1 MEKRHKDILRALV
14 GRLRAILVGRE
25 TDQGFMS
32 GNLDRELERIGI
44 APDGTIAPID
54 ALLDARNGELYAY
67 RVAADQLSPLAMKL
81 RPAVRQ
87 EIIER
92 AAYTW
97 INRLLALR
105 AMEVRNLIDDTLRA
119 QEEYDGLSEQ
129 LYLLRLDHPALASG
143 TDRGWWAVLN
153 EACQKLSTAL
163 PGLFSLDDPAAA
175 LHPSADALV
184 QCVDLVGGRLS
195 ILPDVSLAELDAA
208 FADPDAIGWSYQF
221 YQEQAKAAIDLKCKN
236 GGKAASRSELAAK
249 TQLFTEPYMV
259 QWLLQNSLGR
269 SYHEAYP
276 ASQLPEQWP
285 YYIKPAMR
293 PDNAPPER
301 IFPLDELTL
310 LDPCMGSGH
319 FLREAFD
326 MFVAM
331 YREQQPELSIEEIVR
346 LVLSQHIFGIDLDP
360 RAAQLA
366 ALTLYLRAWE
376 MIREEQRRQRKYDN
390 SVYVPPRMNLATTP
404 TNLHKGMLKR
414 HLERNPHDRVL
425 APLLK
430 GIFEGLEQADILG
443 SLLRSREYIDQA
455 IEELRKPQTIRMDL
469 DSSGIGDANLYQTIV
484 EMARVDPIGLR
495 QKLFDRIADSFRAEA
510 STKDDVSISLF
521 GYEAERGVR
530 LLQVLDRQYAVVVTN
545 PPYLG
550 SSYMEDSLKRY
561 VAKYYASGKRDL
573 YAAFILRCL
582 ELCSLSGRVAMVTM
596 QSWMFLRSFAEMRA
610 IPVKNNHMGSEN
622 GKFQGLLRET
632 CVESLAHLG
641 SNAFEEISGEVV
653 QSTMFTLLNQEPK
666 TNHEMFGVR
675 LVGFKD
681 VKQKK
686 EILINAAIHCDN
698 KTIFL
703 SNQNA
708 FLSIPDSPLVYYL
721 NDEILSLLTQGR
733 KLKDVA
739 DVRQG
744 LATADDNRFLRFT
757 WEVRSA
763 SDRWA
768 TFTKGGG
775 YSKWFGQN
783 WYHVD
788 WEYGGSRAKAFGRG
802 RYQGIN
808 YYFRP
813 GWSYSRISSGSIG
826 LRRLDIPG
834 CIGDKGP
841 GVYIEDQSLVAL
853 FQSHALI
860 FILRASSPQLAFEV
874 NTLMYAPLPQ
884 VHETFSMLSYFAEVL
899 KRLLVTTNIIE
910 RSFLKVDNEI
920 QQQKLASILHT
931 IEGVIEHN
939 VIAAYCFSASTVS
952 TILDETGTPAGW
964 YPLIAG
970 YDTLPALPD
979 DIDIPQLTQEFFDY
993 LAEHERIALDNSE
1006 LTRIKANLR
1015 TLYEAGPGAKNAEV
1029 EEDATSSEDGDNE
1042 EANSGAHIPIPTE
1055 TFLEELSV
1063 KMKLHPI
1070 SVYWL
1075 LEELRAEGARC
1086 KPEERRLLEDR
1097 LTVIVLRLL
1106 GHRWPKQVEAGEP
1119 VPDWADKD
1127 GIIPLV
1133 SGTGERTLAEQIRE
1147 RLYAEDGAMAAQQ
1160 TERLLEELTG
1170 QNLELW
1176 LRTTFFTRHI
1186 SQFKHRPIAWHLAS
1200 TPVRG
1205 SNAADKGKKKKRV
1218 AGGQRTPAFECF
1230 VYYHA
1235 CAGDVLARIRTQY
1248 VEPLLQAE
1256 RMKINNNQDEDAD
1269 DTVSLIARER
1279 INELEAFVAKLREI
1293 EDHGF
1298 ASPELAK
1305 IVVAETLDRWCDD
1318 GYQAP
1323 ASRDE
1328 FRRNEEAWHVDI
1340 NDGVRVNIA
1349 PLQLAGVLTKDVLNK
1364 KDATKA
1370 LSDRVRW
1377 RADERRWV
1385 REGTLPRCG
1394 WMDEM
1399 VPASPA
1405 WDALAS
1411 QREAEQAKLAQKRL
1425 FAQDVEQEEV
1435 SL

>member
-14 GRLRAILVGRE
+14 GRLRSILVGKE
-25 TDQGFMS
+25 TDQGFMAGS
-32 GNLDRELERIGI
+32 LDRELERIGI
-44 APDGTIAPID
+44 APDGKIASID
-54 ALLDARNGELYAY
+54 TLLDTRNGELYAY
-67 RVAADQLSPLAMKL
+67 RVAADQLSPLAEEL

-119 QEEYDGLSEQ
+119 QEDYDGLSEQ
-129 LYLLRLDHPALASG
+129 LYLIRLDHPELASG
-143 TDRGWWAVLN
+143 ADRGWWAVLN
-153 EACQKLSTAL
+153 GACANLASAL
-163 PGLFSLDDPAAA
+163 PGLFTPDDPAAA

-184 QCVDLVGGRLS
+184 QCVDLVGGRKPILS
-195 ILPDVSLAELDAA
+195 GISLDELDAA
-208 FADPDAIGWSYQF
+208 FTDPDAIGWSYQF
-221 YQEQAKAAIDLKCKN
+221 YQEEAKAAIDLKCKN

-285 YYIKPAMR
+285 YYIKPELR

-331 YREQQPELSIEEIVR
+331 YREQQSKLSIEEIVS

-360 RAAQLA
+360 RAAQLS

-376 MIREEQRRQRKYDN
+376 LVREEQHRQRNFGN

-404 TNLHKGMLKR
+404 TNLNKGMLQR
-414 HLERNPHDRVL
+414 HLERNPHDHVL
-425 APLLK
+425 ESLLK

-455 IEELRKPQTIRMDL
+455 IEDLRKPQTVRMDF
-469 DSSGIGDANLYQTIV
+469 DPADADLRQTII
-484 EMARVDPIGLR
+484 EMAKIDPLGLR
-495 QKLFDRIADSFRAEA
+495 QKLFDRVADSFRAEA
-510 STKDDVSISLF
+510 SSKDDVSMSLF

-530 LLQVLDRQYAVVVTN
+530 LLQVLDRKYAVVVTN

-550 SSYMEDSLKRY
+550 SSYMEISLKRY
-561 VAKYYASGKRDL
+561 VSDYYESGKRDL
-573 YAAFILRCL
+573 YAAFILRCQ
-582 ELCSLSGRVAMVTM
+582 ELCSLSGRVAMITM
-596 QSWMFLRSFAEMRA
+596 QSWMFLRSFAELR
-610 IPVKNNHMGSEN
+610 IGSDKNNFVGKKN
-622 GKFQGLLRET
+622 RKFQGLLREI
-632 CVESLAHLG
+632 CIESLAHLG
-641 SNAFEEISGEVV
+641 SNAFEEINGDVV
-653 QSTMFTLLNQEPK
+653 QSAMFILLNQKPEI
-666 TNHEMFGVR
+666 NHEMIGIR
-675 LVGFKD
+675 LVGFKN

-686 EILINAAIHCDN
+686 EILIDSAISFDN
-698 KTIFL
+698 KNVSL
-703 SNQNA
+703 SDQNA
-708 FLSIPDSPLVYYL
+708 LLAIPDSPLVYYL
-721 NDEILSLLTQGR
+721 NNEIFLLLTQGR
-733 KLKDVA
+733 KLKEIA
-739 DVRQG
+739 EVRQG
-744 LATADDNRFLRFT
+744 LATADDNRFLHFT
-757 WEVRSA
+757 WEVLSV
-763 SDRWA
+763 SERWA

-775 YSKWFGQN
+775 YCKWFGQN

-788 WEYGGSRAKAFGRG
+788 WAYGGSRLRAFNKSVLRSV
-802 RYQGIN
+802 N
-808 YYFRP
+808 YYFRS
-813 GWSYSRISSGSIG
+813 GWSYSLISSGNLG
-826 LRRLDIPG
+826 VRRIDIVG
-834 CIGDKGP
+834 CIGHKGP
-841 GVYIEDQSLVAL
+841 GIYTKEQSSIAIA
-853 FQSHALI
+853 QSHI
-860 FILRASSPQLAFEV
+860 FTFLLRSSSPQLSFEV
-874 NTLMYAPLPQ
+874 NTLMQAPVSQRSSEL
-884 VHETFSMLSYFAEVL
+884 LSCLLKLAEGI
-899 KRLLVTTNIIE
+899 KELVVANTLTE
-910 RSFLKVDNEI
+910 RNYIYVDNEI
-920 QQQKLASILHT
+920 IQYSVSSVLHSVEGF
-931 IEGVIEHN
+931 IEKKSVE
-939 VIAAYCFSASTVS
+939 AYSFS
-952 TILDETGTPAGW
+952 DETISIIMEETGIPAGW
-964 YPLIAG
+964 YPFIAG
-970 YDTLPALPD
+970 YDTLPVLPSKIDALKL
-979 DIDIPQLTQEFFDY
+979 PQEFLDHLTQ
-993 LAEHERIALDNSE
+993 HERIQVDNSE
-1006 LTRIKANLR
+1006 FIRVKANLQAF
-1015 TLYEAGPGAKNAEV
+1015 YEVGPGAKNVEV
-1029 EEDATSSEDGDNE
+1029 EENTVSSEGDSNE
-1042 EANSGAHIPIPTE
+1042 ETISGVHIAIPTE

-1075 LEELRAEGARC
+1075 LEELKAEGVRC
-1086 KPEERRLLEDR
+1086 KPEEQRLLEDR

-1106 GHRWPKQVEAGEP
+1106 GHRWPKQIEAGES
-1119 VPDWADKD
+1119 VPDWADAD

-1133 SGTGERTLAEQIRE
+1133 SGTGERTLSDHVRG
-1147 RLYAEDGAMAAQQ
+1147 RLAAEDGAISAQQ
-1160 TERLLEELTG
+1160 TERLLAELIG
-1170 QNLELW
+1170 QNLEQW
-1176 LRTTFFTRHI
+1176 LHTSFFTHHI

-1205 SNAADKGKKKKRV
+1205 SNAADKGQKKKRV
-1218 AGGQRTPAFECF
+1218 TSAQRTPVFECF

-1248 VEPLLQAE
+1248 VEPLLQTE
-1256 RMKINNNQDEDAD
+1256 RMKINNNQGFDAD
-1269 DTVSLIARER
+1269 DTVALIARER
-1279 INELEAFVAKLREI
+1279 INELEAFVDTLSEI

-1298 ASPELAK
+1298 ATSDLTK
-1305 IVVAETLDRWCDD
+1305 VVAAEALDRWCDD

-1323 ASRDE
+1323 VSRDE
-1328 FRRNEEAWHVDI
+1328 FLHNEEAWHVDI

-1385 REGTLPRCG
+1385 REGKLPRCG
-1394 WMDEM
+1394 WMDDM
-1399 VPASPA
+1399 VPTSSV

-1411 QREAEQAKLAQKRL
+1411 QREAEQEKLAQKRL